1 MENIVWEMTPWVD
14 DFGMTYEGWSQSEEK
29 GMTNDT
35 LSWRFQNGMTFDASP
50 FLQRICAK
58 LQWWCLG
65 WHEFLTP
72 FVIMQN
78 EERGP
83 WP

>member
-50 FLQRICAK
+50 YNHVGCGLAK
-58 LQWWCLG
+58 K
-65 WHEFLTP
+65 
-72 FVIMQN
+72 IMVQ
-78 EERGP
+78 
-83 WP
+83 